1 MRNYLTLGLR
11 LMSSKKKDPPLT
23 ERIANVRTLLADCT
37 VLVDELE
44 LALTSAESIFPAPEV
59 VAS

>member
-1 MRNYLTLGLR
+1 
-11 LMSSKKKDPPLT
+11 MSSKKKDPPLT